1 MHVYLLPLGDNR
13 YDLYCEMK
21 EPTNLVNTDASRSV
35 FARWRRD
42 FLEMVR
48 AAEPDQPAAEIVE
61 PSVPLTG
68 FSRWIRNLRSHL
80 VRWIA
85 ASIAEQRLLWNLR
98 RQTEVMLVYPKDL
111 EAQTALETMRDLLQH
126 DVSRHFRWL
135 VIDVLALGTAGLF
148 SIIPGPNIIAY
159 YFSFRV
165 IGHCLSISGARKGL
179 FYINWRLEAS
189 QPLVNLRHALKID
202 SNHRREV
209 IREIA
214 VQLGLKRLP
223 AFFERTAVRS
233 S

>member
-21 EPTNLVNTDASRSV
+21 EPTNLVDTDASRSV

-42 FLEMVR
+42 FVEMVR
-48 AAEPDQPAAEIVE
+48 AAEPDQPEAEIVD
-61 PSVPLTG
+61 PSESLMG

-111 EAQTALETMRDLLQH
+111 ETQTALETMRGLLQH
-126 DVSRHFRWL
+126 DASRHRRWL
-135 VIDVLALGTAGLF
+135 VIDVLALMTAVLF
-148 SIIPGPNIIAY
+148 SIIPGPNVIAY

-165 IGHCLSISGARKGL
+165 IGHYLSIRGARHGL
-179 FYINWRLEAS
+179 VNIKWLLETS
-189 QPLVNLRHALKID
+189 EPLVNLRHALKID
-202 SNHRREV
+202 LNHRREV

-223 AFFERTAVRS
+223 AFFERTAIRS

>member
-1 MHVYLLPLGDNR
+1 MHVYLLPLRDNR

-21 EPTNLVNTDASRSV
+21 EPANLVDADASRSV
-35 FARWRRD
+35 FGRWRRD
-42 FLEMVR
+42 FVEMIR
-48 AAEPDQPAAEIVE
+48 AAEPDKPSAEIVD

>member
-21 EPTNLVNTDASRSV
+21 EPTNLVDTDASRSV

-42 FLEMVR
+42 FVEMVR
-48 AAEPDQPAAEIVE
+48 AAEPDQPAAEIVD

-68 FSRWIRNLRSHL
+68 FSRWNRTLRSHL

-98 RQTEVMLVYPKDL
+98 RQKEVVLIYPKDL
-111 EAQTALETMRDLLQH
+111 EAQTALETMRGLLQH
-126 DVSRHFRWL
+126 DASRHRRWL
-135 VIDVLALGTAGLF
+135 VIDVLALMTAALF
-148 SIIPGPNIIAY
+148 SIIPGPNVIAY

-165 IGHCLSISGARKGL
+165 LGHYLSIRGARQGL
-179 FYINWRLEAS
+179 IKINWHPEMS
-189 QPLVNLRHALKID
+189 EPLVNLRQALKMEA
-202 SNHRREV
+202 NPRQEL